1 MVAAVQNSLY
11 GSQDEDQYRQE
22 LADLGLRRARKK
34 ECIQRAPDEM
44 HTQKRASAYPAEDC
58 KKRLDLC

>member
-11 GSQDEDQYRQE
+11 GSQDEDQYHQE
-22 LADLGLRRARKK
+22 LAGLDSRCAHKK
-34 ECIQRAPDEM
+34 ECIRKAPDEM
-44 HTQKRASAYPAEDC
+44 HTQKRESAYPAEDC